1 MAGWV
6 SVKEDILVSDWVLV
20 KEGIYRRKVG
30 KDSYEYKYR
39 VKQKDGAGNLVDT
52 TRRLNSQRKPFRT
65 LREVEAYRKAFEE
78 ELDARTERSVN
89 VPNLHGLQEI
99 FDDYVE
105 KRGVLLAPNSL
116 SKHRGDVKNHIIP
129 HFKKRKIES
138 ITLGE
143 IRNFITKL
151 RENQAYSTTR
161 SVLATMA
168 KIWKYAYE
176 MGIIDRLTYLE
187 IFVDRATKVT
197 VPELPKDKQSKTEQP
212 EVYTSEQL
220 KKFYWYAKQEGTV
233 YYILLMLCYYG
244 GVRLSEA
251 LGLRWQDID
260 WSTGIITVCEQLVY
274 DKNNHTT
281 HINFTKSKVN
291 RVFQASPALLD
302 ALSSWK
308 IEQESN
314 CKKLNRKYMAYELLE
329 DKRNGG
335 IVKGGDFIMR
345 EETGKLVTHS
355 KAGHVRERIQKKS
368 GEHFYFHGLRHTVVS
383 NLASQ
388 GVPLKNITDFIG
400 HRDTRTTER
409 FYLGTDELGEKKL
422 MSALQNL

>member
-1 MAGWV
+1 MKGWV
-6 SVKEDILVSDWVLV
+6 LY
-20 KEGIYRRKVG
+20 KEGIYRREIG
-30 KDSYEYKYR
+30 KGQYEYKFR
-39 VKQKDGAGNLVDT
+39 VKKIDGTGTLIDT
-52 TRRLNSQRKPFRT
+52 TRGLNSQRKPFRT

-78 ELDARTERSVN
+78 ELDARTERSVS
-89 VPNLHGLQEI
+89 VPDLHTLQEI
-99 FDDYVE
+99 FEDYLD
-105 KRGVLLAPNSL
+105 KRGPTLAPNSI
-116 SKHRGDVKNHIIP
+116 SKHKGDVKNHIITY
-129 HFKKRKIES
+129 FKKRKIES

-176 MGIIDRLTYLE
+176 MGIIDRSTYLE

-197 VPELPKDKQSKTEQP
+197 IPELPKDKQSKTEQA
-212 EVYTSEQL
+212 EVYTSAQL
-220 KKFYWYAKQEGTV
+220 ETFYECAKQEGKV
-233 YYILLMLCYYG
+233 YFILLLLCYYG
-244 GVRLSEA
+244 GLRLSEA

-260 WSTGIITVCEQLVY
+260 WNKGIIAVRQQLVY
-274 DKNNHTT
+274 DKNNHIT
-281 HINFTKSKVN
+281 HINFTKSKVD
-291 RVFQASPALLD
+291 RIFLAPPSLLGAL
-302 ALSSWK
+302 AEWK
-308 IEQESN
+308 TEQEEN
-314 CKKLNRKYMAYELLE
+314 RRRLGRKYRNCEGLE
-329 DKRNGG
+329 DRKNGG
-335 IVKGGDFIMR
+335 TLKNSDLILRG
-345 EETGKLVTHS
+345 ETGEPVTHS

-388 GVPLKNITDFIG
+388 GVPLKNISNFIG
-400 HRDTRTTER
+400 HSDTRTTER